1 MAFQRAT
8 INNLLQVRDAGGTT
22 VSIRFDLVISDD
34 GTSER
39 ASVSYVLTPS
49 EFAALP
55 GSGAARR
62 NAIIAIIKRE
72 AHKAHTAFIARPQ
85 TPTTRD
91 PQTDL
96 GVTEITDFV
105 GESP

>member
-8 INNLLQVRDAGGTT
+8 INNLLQIRDSGGATI
-22 VSIRFDLVISDD
+22 SIRFDLVISDD
-34 GTSER
+34 STAER
-39 ASVSYVLTPS
+39 TSVSYTLTPA
-49 EFAALP
+49 EFIALP

-62 NAIIAIIKRE
+62 TAIIALIKRE
-72 AHKAHTAFIARPQ
+72 AHRAHTAFIGRPQ
-85 TPTTRD
+85 VPQTRD

-96 GVTEITDFV
+96 GVVEVTDFV